1 MPRFFGRLLLGTGAL
16 LIAVTAHAQGTSNAP
31 ARPWKI
37 GGTLGATIPVGDF
50 SNVAELGWHLGGL
63 FEYKQPS
70 LPVTWRGEITYHRNS
85 LKNGAFAEFPDVGGH
100 ASVLDLVGNAL
111 FPFGDAASKTRP
123 YLIAGLGVYHASS
136 SGDLESGN
144 SISRSD
150 TNFGVNLGGGFN
162 FNLSGFETF
171 AELRYHIVS
180 NTSFIPIS
188 FGFKF

>member
-1 MPRFFGRLLLGTGAL
+1 MKSR
-16 LIAVTAHAQGTSNAP
+16 S
-31 ARPWKI
+31 
-37 GGTLGATIPVGDF
+37 
-50 SNVAELGWHLGGL
+50 LGGIGRA

-70 LPVTWRGEITYHRNS
+70 LPLTWRGEISYNRNG
-85 LKNGAFAEFPDVGGH
+85 LKSGAFAEFPDVGGH

-111 FPFGDAASKTRP
+111 FPFGDAAFKTRP

-144 SISRSD
+144 SITSSD